1 MIKTQL
7 IPSTDNLTEVLLFIL
22 EFTQRRHRIIIENF
36 NNVNCAGYVPKDLS
50 VQEFAKL
57 MDTAISEHIN
67 KGRLVLQD
75 SPNIKFGKNGQ
86 FQSYEIEDTV
96 AQELIQTDIDKYIDL
111 QKQKLS
117 ENAFN
122 SRLAAELLRKK
133 QQDENLF

>member
-1 MIKTQL
+1 MKTQL
-7 IPSTDNLTEVLLFIL
+7 IPITDNLTEVLLFIL
-22 EFTQRRHRIIIENF
+22 EFTQRRHKIIIENL
-36 NNVNCAGYVPKDLS
+36 NNVNCTGYVPKDLS

-57 MDTAISEHIN
+57 MDAAISEHIN

-75 SPNIKFGKNGQ
+75 SANIRFGKNGQ
-86 FQSYEIEDTV
+86 FQSYEIEDII
-96 AQELIQTDIDKYIDL
+96 AQELIQTDIDKYIEL